1 MSRSRRPRPP
11 VLAAVAFAALGLAAC
26 DKLPGASTESSTP
39 AAAPASSAA
48 APAASSAASGKA
60 SAKPSGSVQAAGLP
74 DICTLL
80 TKAEVGSLTG
90 EQVTLMTDEGGNSPN
105 ARYCQWQLSQ
115 GQLTVT
121 VNVEDRDNFEIQHK
135 DAKKVVGLGDSAYSL
150 SGHLYVWEDGRD
162 VDVYVSSESSDAAN
176 LNVARQTAQKVLPRL
191 AAKK

>member
-1 MSRSRRPRPP
+1 MSRSRRPHLP
-11 VLAAVAFAALGLAAC
+11 VLATAALAVLGLAGC
-26 DKLPGASTESSTP
+26 DKLPGASTASSTP
-39 AAAPASSAA
+39 AAAPASSAPA
-48 APAASSAASGKA
+48 STKPSAPA
-60 SAKPSGSVQAAGLP
+60 SAKAAGLP

-90 EQVTLMTDEGGNSPN
+90 EQVTLMTDEGGNSPT

-121 VNVEDRDNFEIQHK
+121 VNVEDRDNFDIQHK
-135 DAKKVVGLGDSAYSL
+135 DAKKVVGLGASAYSL

-176 LNVARQTAQKVLPRL
+176 LTVARQTAQKVLPRL
-191 AAKK
+191 AAKQ